1 MAHLRLEDLWKRFG
15 ATEAVAGLTLA
26 IDRGEFVS
34 LLGPSGCGKT
44 TTLRLVAG
52 LFIPDAGDIWLD
64 GERITQVP
72 AYRRGM
78 GMVFQALALFPNM
91 TAAQNIAFPL
101 KVRGQPPDETASSV
115 RQIITLAG
123 LEGLENRYPHELS
136 GGQQQR
142 VALGR
147 ALAGKPR
154 VLLLDEPLTAL
165 DAPLRASLRTEI
177 RRIQQQLRVTTLYV
191 THDQEE
197 ALSLSDRVV
206 VMNRGRIEEV
216 GRPLDLY
223 RSPRS
228 VFTAA
233 FIGSSTS
240 LVGEVV
246 NPAEGLLSLGSL
258 RLRASA
264 AAGFP
269 AGTRVRLLV
278 RAEAV
283 RLLQAAEPDPPGANC
298 LTGTL
303 LVKTFRGP
311 ATLLEVD
318 VQGTVLRAEVL
329 SEAADSLD
337 TGKPLRLTILPE
349 ACRIIEPLSRE
360 ADKH

>member
-1 MAHLRLEDLWKRFG
+1 MAHLLLEKLWKRFG
-15 ATEAVAGLTLA
+15 TTEAVAGITLA
-26 IDRGEFVS
+26 IERGEFVS

-52 LFIPDAGDIWLD
+52 LVNPDAGEIWLE
-64 GERITQVP
+64 GEQITQVP
-72 AYRRGM
+72 AYLRGM

-91 TAAQNIAFPL
+91 TAAENIAFPL
-101 KVRGQPPDETASSV
+101 KVRGVPAERTAPLV
-115 RQIITLAG
+115 REIISLVG

-142 VALGR
+142 VGLGR

-177 RRIQQQLRVTTLYV
+177 RRIQQRLRVTTLYV

-206 VMNRGRIEEV
+206 VMHRGRIEEV
-216 GRPLDLY
+216 GRPQDLY

-228 VFTAA
+228 VFAA
-233 FIGSSTS
+233 TFIGSSTL
-240 LVGEVV
+240 LVGTIVDPGAGILAV
-246 NPAEGLLSLGSL
+246 GSL
-258 RLRASA
+258 RLRCANLGGMD
-264 AAGFP
+264 AG
-269 AGTRVRLLV
+269 ARARVLI

-283 RLLQAAEPDPPGANC
+283 RVLPPVEPPPPDFTC

-303 LVKTFRGP
+303 LVKSFRGP

-318 VQGTVLRAEVL
+318 VQDTILRAETA
-329 SEAADSLD
+329 SEVADLVEA
-337 TGKPLRLTILPE
+337 GKPVRLAIAPE
-349 ACRIIEPLSRE
+349 ACRIIEVLPSGE
-360 ADKH
+360 DGE